1 MLSSVSSI
9 KSYEN
14 ISTTNLK
21 NVKKDEKVSSLQEE
35 KKMSNTSKLII
46 GSVALAA
53 VVAGGILF
61 HNKVKV
67 NDLKKLAEKNK
78 KLDDIFN
85 NFKIDFNPTNKNK
98 NYVSE
103 NLTLKEIFDKY
114 MHSCDMTGKKIYHGT
129 DKKAAEI
136 IKTKGMKTGPTGNL
150 TGNWRGSYFV
160 EELKVAENYA
170 KDKVGIIGM
179 RGKKTQGVVINA
191 SLPNATKFAE
201 FRNVDGNHIIDFIH
215 RILEN
220 KKLETVLDSKNLS
233 TSDLKR
239 FLQEYIESKGYA
251 GVRSHDIHTGITPI
265 LFKNSL
271 LKIDEII
278 NV

>member
-85 NFKIDFNPTNKNK
+85 NF
-98 NYVSE
+98 
-103 NLTLKEIFDKY
+103 
-114 MHSCDMTGKKIYHGT
+114 
-129 DKKAAEI
+129 
-136 IKTKGMKTGPTGNL
+136 
-150 TGNWRGSYFV
+150 
-160 EELKVAENYA
+160 
-170 KDKVGIIGM
+170 
-179 RGKKTQGVVINA
+179 
-191 SLPNATKFAE
+191 
-201 FRNVDGNHIIDFIH
+201 
-215 RILEN
+215 
-220 KKLETVLDSKNLS
+220 
-233 TSDLKR
+233 
-239 FLQEYIESKGYA
+239 
-251 GVRSHDIHTGITPI
+251 
-265 LFKNSL
+265 
-271 LKIDEII
+271 
-278 NV
+278 